1 MVDSINVVVS
11 LSEESVNAVAMSVAA
26 QLAKTITVTLSA
38 ETTAQIV
45 DLVREASTDRDRG

>member
-26 QLAKTITVTLSA
+26 QIAKTITVGLSA
-38 ETTAQIV
+38 ETTARIV
-45 DLVREASTDRDRG
+45 DLVRATSTDRDHG